1 MFIALF
7 AEVTESVEPWTKNIG
22 EDMLQLFYKS
32 LWLKLRQ
39 PDMKDFGKR
48 FFIELCDS
56 RFQIHLLKGFMETL
70 RSIYSDIL

>member
-32 LWLKLRQ
+32 LWLKLR
-39 PDMKDFGKR
+39 
-48 FFIELCDS
+48 
-56 RFQIHLLKGFMETL
+56 
-70 RSIYSDIL
+70 